1 MQVVVR
7 DRSAE
12 LLDGPP
18 VLRALTISA
27 FCWRCCVRRGPAT
40 TLTDYHL
47 NCTYQVSHWE
57 HPCGHVDSNED
68 TITEAE
74 LSCAAVECVLICRT
88 PTIRTAR
95 LNAASRGLKLADLVG
110 ANGSPALG

>member
-1 MQVVVR
+1 MTTNLSAWPLTMQVVVR

-12 LLDGPP
+12 LPDGSP
-18 VLRALTISA
+18 VTRALTISA

-47 NCTYQVSHWE
+47 NYTYQVSHWE

-68 TITEAE
+68 IITEAE
-74 LSCAAVECVLICRT
+74 LSCAAVECVLIVSDADYPYCSAECSKPRVRT
-88 PTIRTAR
+88 R
-95 LNAASRGLKLADLVG
+95 
-110 ANGSPALG
+110 